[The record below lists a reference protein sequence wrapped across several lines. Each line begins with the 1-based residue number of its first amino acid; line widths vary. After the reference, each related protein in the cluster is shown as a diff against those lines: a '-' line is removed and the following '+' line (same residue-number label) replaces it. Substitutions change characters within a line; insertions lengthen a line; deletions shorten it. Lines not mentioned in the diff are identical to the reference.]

1 MKVKNIIDE
10 DFTNYKKPSMFIGT
24 SNCDF
29 KCDKE
34 CGKPVC
40 QNSELAK
47 APTIEIDDNEI
58 IKRFDNNSISEAI
71 VIGGLEPFDTF
82 DEIYDFINLFRKNH
96 DNDIVIYTG
105 YYPDEV
111 EDKIFKMHFKNIIIK
126 FGRFEPDRLHRFD
139 KVLGIELASNN
150 QFAVTLENYYKYYK
164 SLKKVS
170 EFNRRFFK
178 KYWRIVNE

>member
-82 DEIYDFINLFRKNH
+82 DEVYDFINLFRK
-96 DNDIVIYTG
+96 ITI
-105 YYPDEV
+105 
-111 EDKIFKMHFKNIIIK
+111 M
-126 FGRFEPDRLHRFD
+126 
-139 KVLGIELASNN
+139 
-150 QFAVTLENYYKYYK
+150 TL
-164 SLKKVS
+164 
-170 EFNRRFFK
+170 
-178 KYWRIVNE
+178 